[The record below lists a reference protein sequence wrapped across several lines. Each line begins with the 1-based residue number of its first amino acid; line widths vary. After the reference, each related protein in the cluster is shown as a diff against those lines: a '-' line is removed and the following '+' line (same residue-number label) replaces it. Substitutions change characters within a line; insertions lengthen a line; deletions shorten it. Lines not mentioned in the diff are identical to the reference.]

1 MEKHIIMYFNK
12 KNCFKKYYISR
23 VHEKRKRKRSNK
35 WEPLINERGSCTC
48 RSRFNFHRRL

>member
-23 VHEKRKRKRSNK
+23 VHEKRKRKGSNK
-35 WEPLINERGSCTC
+35 WEPLIKRT
-48 RSRFNFHRRL
+48 RFLHV